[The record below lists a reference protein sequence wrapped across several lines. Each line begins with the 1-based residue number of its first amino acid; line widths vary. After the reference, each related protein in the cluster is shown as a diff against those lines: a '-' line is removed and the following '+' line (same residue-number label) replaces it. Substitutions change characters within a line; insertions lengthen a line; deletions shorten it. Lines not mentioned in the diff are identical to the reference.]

1 MLPESNA
8 YVKSYDG
15 QTKWMYFLIVD
26 DDFLEKCNT
35 IWDKLRDDIKKE
47 FDCESVYNKEF
58 LKTKIKSHCDEVT
71 DFNDKGIVKV
81 DSNHTCAAVIS
92 LDSALMKDE
101 HYYPQVFL
109 KECKY
114 IQKKVVRCIM
124 SLISQI
130 KNRLKLSG

>member
-1 MLPESNA
+1 M
-8 YVKSYDG
+8 
-15 QTKWMYFLIVD
+15 
-26 DDFLEKCNT
+26 
-35 IWDKLRDDIKKE
+35 
-47 FDCESVYNKEF
+47 
-58 LKTKIKSHCDEVT
+58 T

-81 DSNHTCAAVIS
+81 ESNHTCSAVIS

-130 KNRLKLSG
+130 KNRLKHLVNVFWECIFWGSNFKNAFFL